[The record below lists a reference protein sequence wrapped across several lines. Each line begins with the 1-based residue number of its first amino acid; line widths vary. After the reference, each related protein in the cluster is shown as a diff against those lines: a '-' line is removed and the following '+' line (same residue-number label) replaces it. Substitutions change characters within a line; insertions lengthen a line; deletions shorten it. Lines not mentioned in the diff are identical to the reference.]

1 MLRKCGKEAFAEVL
15 EDAKPLTA
23 YKLHLITSQADTSK
37 LDERIKAAKEVARV
51 LANVESAVER
61 VEYAG
66 KAAKMLGVS
75 QEAMLGDI
83 NRLVKVSG
91 SRKGERQSERH
102 RIDSK
107 QVGILVLRMILPD
120 PMRLFRF

>member
-61 VEYAG
+61 V
-66 KAAKMLGVS
+66 GVRRES
-75 QEAMLGDI
+75 CKDARGIARGNAWRYQP
-83 NRLVKVSG
+83 VS
-91 SRKGERQSERH
+91 
-102 RIDSK
+102 
-107 QVGILVLRMILPD
+107 
-120 PMRLFRF
+120 